1 MSQTVSV
8 LFHARAGV
16 PSAAALQSLKA
27 QQGDAL
33 RIELLVH
40 GQVSA
45 VQEVLAQVQ
54 PADWAGGVQAF
65 MGQEVAVSARLDKAW
80 RSATGGWLASQ
91 NAWVRWRPGALGL
104 LVQAARQGGHMLCAG
119 RAMLAPDGPNPAA
132 ALNPGVRFGRA
143 GLLIDDVLPAGSYV
157 MERARVRCGAQG
169 PWQHLAEWAWLLGNV
184 EEGAM
189 VLLDQEVSDV
199 QRDALARVAQEQ
211 AQRQAER
218 ARLYAAWPQPELL
231 VQRQFLLSQGPAP
244 DLPQLMGAP
253 ADSGLQVAHTPQGR
267 YLICNPQETVQRS
280 LLATG
285 QFEPMAHRI
294 GAAFAAASPGLVVDV
309 GANLGAFSV
318 PLSRLLPAQPVLAVE
333 PQPMVF
339 MNLCAN
345 LLLNKARHVRPVQ
358 LAIGQG
364 GGHIRV
370 PRFDVFDERYT
381 GSVSLDPEV
390 VALRGAIEGV
400 AEPGQW
406 AQQFDEVP
414 LVSLDD
420 LVTDRTVSFIKI
432 DVEGMELA
440 VLRSATKLL
449 ERDAPVLFFE
459 AWSLD
464 AFKAHVAELLDFV
477 ATQGYEVIRL
487 GSDCLA
493 VPSRR
498 LSVAQAQEIMARAGL
513 DVSQMSA

>member
-1 MSQTVSV
+1 MPLTVSV

-16 PSAAALQSLKA
+16 SPLAALQSLKA
-27 QQGDAL
+27 QQSPAL
-33 RIELLVH
+33 QVELLVH

-45 VQEVLAQVQ
+45 VQEVLALVQ
-54 PADWAGGVQAF
+54 PGDWAGGVQAF
-65 MGQEVAVSARLDKAW
+65 MGADVATGERLDKAW
-80 RSATGGWLASQ
+80 RAASGAWLATQ
-91 NAWVRWRPGALGL
+91 NPWVQWRSGALGL
-104 LVQAARQGGHMLCAG
+104 MVQACRQAGQMLCAG
-119 RAMLAPDGPNPAA
+119 RAMLAGEAA
-132 ALNPGVRFGRA
+132 AEPLCLNPGVRFGRP
-143 GLLIDDVLPAGSYV
+143 GLLIDDVLPPGSFV
-157 MERARVRCGAQG
+157 LERARVRHGVQAG
-169 PWQHLAEWAWLLGNV
+169 WTHLAEWAWLLDNLPVDGF
-184 EEGAM
+184 
-189 VLLDQEVSDV
+189 VLLDQDVCEVR
-199 QRDALARVAQEQ
+199 RDALARAAQEQ
-211 AQRQAER
+211 AERQAER
-218 ARLYAAWPQPELL
+218 ARLYAAWPEPELM
-231 VQRQFLLSQGPAP
+231 VQRQFLLSQGPAL

-253 ADSGLQVAHTPQGR
+253 PQAGLQVAHTPQGR
-267 YLICNPQETVQRS
+267 YLICNPMETVQRS

-285 QFEPMAHRI
+285 QFEPLAHRI
-294 GAAFAAASPGLVVDV
+294 GAAFAAARPGLVVDV

-318 PLSRLLPAQPVLAVE
+318 PLARLMPEQPVLAIE

-345 LLLNKARHVRPVQ
+345 LLLNKARQVRPVQ
-358 LAIGQG
+358 LAVGLG
-364 GGHIRV
+364 GGHIKV

-390 VALRGAIEGV
+390 MALRGSIDGV

-414 LVSLDD
+414 LVALDT
-420 LVTDRTVSFIKI
+420 LVGERSVSFIKI

-440 VLRSATKLL
+440 VLRSATGVL

-493 VPSRR
+493 VPRDR
-498 LSVAQAQEIMARAGL
+498 MSVAQAHAVLAQAGVTV
-513 DVSQMSA
+513 DTA